1 MHHVNSYTFP
11 THKNPIFS
19 QGFDIARTEVGLENE
34 IQRDLKRKP
43 PEPYRR
49 RPDGSTEL
57 EGMYSA
63 GETPPPK
70 PMAYTNTPPGSRPR
84 EAGEGEEGEQKT
96 QTLNRNKSRSQ
107 IPIDASLRRS
117 LPPRPDAQETIH
129 PPKKKSRLDL
139 KHVVEIYL
147 FGQQWKITGK

>member
-1 MHHVNSYTFP
+1 MLRCCNLSRVVASWMLP
-11 THKNPIFS
+11 SLAGPSSIELFS
-19 QGFDIARTEVGLENE
+19 MQGFDIARTEVGLENE

-57 EGMYSA
+57 EGMYSP

-70 PMAYTNTPPGSRPR
+70 QPGDAFSNTPPGKVR
-84 EAGEGEEGEQKT
+84 ESGEGEEVT
-96 QTLNRNKSRSQ
+96 PVASLNMNKSRSQ

-117 LPPRPDAQETIH
+117 LPPRPDSMETIH
-129 PPKKKSRLDL
+129 PPKKKSR
-139 KHVVEIYL
+139 
-147 FGQQWKITGK
+147 